1 VLKSLCTTWPKV
13 QSKSQNSWDM
23 SHVNVVDTYK
33 EVKHKQTKPQL
44 SKFDSRYLK
53 YYLTMHYNNL
63 ILEWFFSKE
72 NIVKVSVYG
81 RVWIPLYYR

>member
-1 VLKSLCTTWPKV
+1 
-13 QSKSQNSWDM
+13 M

-63 ILEWFFSKE
+63 
-72 NIVKVSVYG
+72 
-81 RVWIPLYYR
+81 